1 MEEAGEARLDIHP
14 SDLEVTTLL
23 LESGSYVAGQSL
35 RELDLRNR
43 HGLTLLAVRRDGGF
57 IAGRGTDTELRVG
70 DLLFLL
76 AQPGTRHRLP
86 PDPPGAWDLLRRR
99 ERGED
104 AMNPYFIISSILGVT
119 PRRRCPR
126 CRRLQPVSKS
136 SRTKK
141 VRCRECGAEFAETST
156 RRPKDSE
163 S

>member
-1 MEEAGEARLDIHP
+1 
-14 SDLEVTTLL
+14 
-23 LESGSYVAGQSL
+23 
-35 RELDLRNR
+35 
-43 HGLTLLAVRRDGGF
+43 
-57 IAGRGTDTELRVG
+57 
-70 DLLFLL
+70 
-76 AQPGTRHRLP
+76 
-86 PDPPGAWDLLRRR
+86 
-99 ERGED
+99 
-104 AMNPYFIISSILGVT
+104 MNPYFIISSILGVT